1 MGNDGEK
8 GARNALESV
17 NAARRNGEMN
27 GLGGKRRDDEI

>member
-1 MGNDGEK
+1 MGDEAEK

-27 GLGGKRRDDEI
+27 GSG

>member
-1 MGNDGEK
+1 MAMGNEGEK

-27 GLGGKRRDDEI
+27 GSG

>member
-1 MGNDGEK
+1 MKRRKAPGMPLK
-8 GARNALESV
+8 SV

>member
-1 MGNDGEK
+1 MAIGNDGEK

-27 GLGGKRRDDEI
+27 GLG